1 MTSKE
6 FISLIERCIGKN
18 GLGSYVSTDKYE
30 KLKPFLEEE
39 LCIKLPSDKPY
50 NQTYIDLW
58 RYVNGKLGER
68 ASSNVQVKSGKQ
80 NSNTESTVIIP
91 EKKGKTVIPVSL
103 KVAKKL
109 NEISKKIESD
119 NSKLE
124 DCLYEIQNAEP
135 TIDIG
140 SYLGVI
146 VKKSDVEASIY
157 EVYSSLCDYIVK
169 CGDAIRASN
178 GNVSNILE
186 LIQLLTA
193 AEVDL
198 YHLMD
203 NQAIESNELRILI
216 KEWCKK
222 HGIHDDE
229 VDKLLESSFQ
239 RAYTLRDRINDLR
252 KDFYEK
258 IDKNNE
264 QIRELQSHY
273 SDYQAKIQEATDS
286 AILSLR
292 ASAEK
297 KMHDIDNQF
306 IEKQKELQKSFDIF
320 SSNANKEIERVEALK
335 RSLDDKNKEFSEKV
349 TLYFSKI
356 DQKEKSI
363 EQLSFKKTEELLSVA
378 REVTEKG
385 NMVEKKAN
393 DRLNS
398 LEQNNQTF
406 QSKMQAD
413 FKNNK
418 EVIDNELT
426 RIKES
431 QEWFKKELNKN
442 LEEKVQGFAD
452 LYKQFVTD
460 QTTIIDKLE
469 HKVSTYKVVAI
480 IAGVVSVASI
490 VIGLLV

>member
-124 DCLYEIQNAEP
+124 DCLDEIQNAEP

-363 EQLSFKKTEELLSVA
+363 EQLSIKKTEELLSVA

>member
-39 LCIKLPSDKPY
+39 LCIKLPLDKPY

-119 NSKLE
+119 NSELE
-124 DCLYEIQNAEP
+124 DCLDEIQNAEP

-264 QIRELQSHY
+264 HIRELQSHY

-297 KMHDIDNQF
+297 KMHDIDNQS

-356 DQKEKSI
+356 DQKKKSI
-363 EQLSFKKTEELLSVA
+363 EQLSIKKTEELLSVA

-426 RIKES
+426 RMKES
-431 QEWFKKELNKN
+431 QEWLKKELNKN

-452 LYKQFVTD
+452 LFKQFVTD

-480 IAGVVSVASI
+480 IAGVVSVTSI

>member
-119 NSKLE
+119 NSELE
-124 DCLYEIQNAEP
+124 DCLDEIQNAEP

-297 KMHDIDNQF
+297 KMHDIDNQS

-363 EQLSFKKTEELLSVA
+363 EQLSIKKTEELLSVA

>member
-1 MTSKE
+1 
-6 FISLIERCIGKN
+6 
-18 GLGSYVSTDKYE
+18 
-30 KLKPFLEEE
+30 
-39 LCIKLPSDKPY
+39 
-50 NQTYIDLW
+50 
-58 RYVNGKLGER
+58 
-68 ASSNVQVKSGKQ
+68 
-80 NSNTESTVIIP
+80 
-91 EKKGKTVIPVSL
+91 
-103 KVAKKL
+103 
-109 NEISKKIESD
+109 
-119 NSKLE
+119 
-124 DCLYEIQNAEP
+124 
-135 TIDIG
+135 
-140 SYLGVI
+140 
-146 VKKSDVEASIY
+146 VEASIY

-264 QIRELQSHY
+264 HIRELQSHY

-297 KMHDIDNQF
+297 KMHDIDNQS

-356 DQKEKSI
+356 DQKKKSI
-363 EQLSFKKTEELLSVA
+363 EQLSIKKTEELLSVA

-426 RIKES
+426 RMKES
-431 QEWFKKELNKN
+431 QEWLKKELNKN

-452 LYKQFVTD
+452 LFKQFVTD

-480 IAGVVSVASI
+480 IAGVVSVTSI

>member
-119 NSKLE
+119 NSELE
-124 DCLYEIQNAEP
+124 DCLDEIQNAEP

-297 KMHDIDNQF
+297 KMHDIDNQS

-363 EQLSFKKTEELLSVA
+363 EQLSIKKTEELLSVA

-406 QSKMQAD
+406 QSRMQAD

-452 LYKQFVTD
+452 LYKQFVT
-460 QTTIIDKLE
+460 
-469 HKVSTYKVVAI
+469 AI
-480 IAGVVSVASI
+480 VR
-490 VIGLLV
+490 

>member
-119 NSKLE
+119 NSELE
-124 DCLYEIQNAEP
+124 DCLDEIQNAEP

-273 SDYQAKIQEATDS
+273 SNYQAKIQEATDS

-297 KMHDIDNQF
+297 KMHDIDNQS

-363 EQLSFKKTEELLSVA
+363 EQLSIKKTEELLSVA

>member
-119 NSKLE
+119 NSELE
-124 DCLYEIQNAEP
+124 DCLDEIQNAEP

-297 KMHDIDNQF
+297 KMHDIDNQS

-363 EQLSFKKTEELLSVA
+363 EQLSIKKTEELLSVA

-480 IAGVVSVASI
+480 IAGVVSVASV

>member
-1 MTSKE
+1 M
-6 FISLIERCIGKN
+6 
-18 GLGSYVSTDKYE
+18 
-30 KLKPFLEEE
+30 
-39 LCIKLPSDKPY
+39 
-50 NQTYIDLW
+50 
-58 RYVNGKLGER
+58 
-68 ASSNVQVKSGKQ
+68 
-80 NSNTESTVIIP
+80 
-91 EKKGKTVIPVSL
+91 
-103 KVAKKL
+103 
-109 NEISKKIESD
+109 
-119 NSKLE
+119 
-124 DCLYEIQNAEP
+124 
-135 TIDIG
+135 
-140 SYLGVI
+140 
-146 VKKSDVEASIY
+146 
-157 EVYSSLCDYIVK
+157 
-169 CGDAIRASN
+169 
-178 GNVSNILE
+178 
-186 LIQLLTA
+186 
-193 AEVDL
+193 
-198 YHLMD
+198 
-203 NQAIESNELRILI
+203 
-216 KEWCKK
+216 
-222 HGIHDDE
+222 
-229 VDKLLESSFQ
+229 
-239 RAYTLRDRINDLR
+239 
-252 KDFYEK
+252 
-258 IDKNNE
+258 
-264 QIRELQSHY
+264 
-273 SDYQAKIQEATDS
+273 
-286 AILSLR
+286 
-292 ASAEK
+292 
-297 KMHDIDNQF
+297 
-306 IEKQKELQKSFDIF
+306 QKSFDIF

-363 EQLSFKKTEELLSVA
+363 EQLSIKKTEELLSVA

-406 QSKMQAD
+406 QSRMQAD

>member
-119 NSKLE
+119 NSELE
-124 DCLYEIQNAEP
+124 DCLDEIQNAEP

-297 KMHDIDNQF
+297 KMHDIDNQS

-363 EQLSFKKTEELLSVA
+363 EQLSIKKTEELMSVA
-378 REVTEKG
+378 NGVTEKG
-385 NMVEKKAN
+385 KEIEKKAN
-393 DRLNS
+393 DILNN

-406 QSKMQAD
+406 QSNILAD
-413 FKNNK
+413 FKEK
-418 EVIDNELT
+418 KGEIDNELT
-426 RIKES
+426 RMKES
-431 QEWFKKELNKN
+431 QEWFRKELNKN
-442 LEEKVQGFAD
+442 FEEKVHG
-452 LYKQFVTD
+452 
-460 QTTIIDKLE
+460 LE
-469 HKVSTYKVVAI
+469 HQVKTYKTVAI
-480 IAGVVSVASI
+480 IAGLASVASV

>member
-119 NSKLE
+119 NSELE
-124 DCLYEIQNAEP
+124 DCLDEIQNAEP

-258 IDKNNE
+258 IDKYNE

-297 KMHDIDNQF
+297 KMHDIDNQS

-363 EQLSFKKTEELLSVA
+363 EQLSIKKTEELLSVA

-426 RIKES
+426 RMKES